1 MNVVHLPSQTAGRRR
16 GTRDQILEAARVI
29 FMSDGNH
36 RFSMRRLATMSG
48 CAVGTIYV
56 HFKSKE
62 EVSWAVVEQSF
73 ARLLQALSGLKYRHQ
88 NGDPVILLKKGLYTY
103 VEFGLRNANDYR
115 FAFDSP
121 ESCGMQSVLEMIR
134 SMVRRCVD
142 EHRFRRADDEIVAQG
157 LWAAIHGITSV
168 LIQTQIIPGTTRA
181 KVIEQVINSA
191 VDNLLVAPLLAS
203 ARDAG

>member
-1 MNVVHLPSQTAGRRR
+1 MNVVHLPSDRRPR
-16 GTRDQILEAARVI
+16 GTRDHILEAARVI
-29 FMSDGNH
+29 FMGDGNH
-36 RFSMRRLATMSG
+36 RFSMRRLAAMSG

-56 HFKSKE
+56 YFKSKE
-62 EVSWAVVEQSF
+62 EVIRAVVEQSF
-73 ARLLQALSGLKYRHQ
+73 ARLFQALSGLMDRHR

-103 VEFGLRNANDYR
+103 VEFGLRNPNDYR
-115 FAFDSP
+115 LAFSSP
-121 ESCGMQSVLEMIR
+121 QQHGVQPTLEMIR

-168 LIQTQIIPGTTRA
+168 LIQTQIITGTTRA

-203 ARDAG
+203 AREAG

>member
-1 MNVVHLPSQTAGRRR
+1 MNVVHLPSDRRQR
-16 GTRDQILEAARVI
+16 GTRDHILEAARVI
-29 FMSDGNH
+29 FMGDGNH
-36 RFSMRRLATMSG
+36 HFSMRRLAAMSG

-62 EVSWAVVEQSF
+62 EVSRAVVEQSF
-73 ARLLQALSGLKYRHQ
+73 LRLFHALSGLMNRHQ

-103 VEFGLRNANDYR
+103 IEFGMRNSNDYCL
-115 FAFDSP
+115 AFNSP
-121 ESCGMQSVLEMIR
+121 GQDCGIGAILESIC

-142 EHRFRRADDEIVAQG
+142 EHRFRAVDNEAVAQA
-157 LWAAIHGITSV
+157 LWAAVHGITSV

-203 ARDAG
+203 AREAG

>member
-29 FMSDGNH
+29 FMGDGNH
-36 RFSMRRLATMSG
+36 RFSMRRLAAMSG

-62 EVSWAVVEQSF
+62 EVSRALVEQSF
-73 ARLLQALSGLKYRHQ
+73 ARLFHALSGLMNRHQ

-103 VEFGLRNANDYR
+103 IEFGLRNANDYR

-121 ESCGMQSVLEMIR
+121 EYCGMQSVLETIR
-134 SMVRRCVD
+134 FMVRRCVE
-142 EHRFRRADDEIVAQG
+142 EHRFRCVDDEIVAQA

-181 KVIEQVINSA
+181 KVIEQVIHSA

-203 ARDAG
+203 AREAG